1 MEPSKKH
8 IITLGGL
15 PGSGK
20 STVKR
25 ILAER
30 LGYKT
35 FSTGDFTRDLA
46 LSKGMTLEAFN
57 ELVATDKSLDLLID
71 EELLRIEREDDK
83 YVIDSHLA
91 FHFVQSGFSVYLDIP
106 LETAIARVYGD
117 RGSHV
122 RIKAGDTAETLEEV
136 ARKTTKRIDNHRDR
150 YVRHYNVDPYIKEQ
164 YEYIA
169 DSEHQNPE
177 EVSAAILVAYENW
190 LKN

>member
-1 MEPSKKH
+1 MATQKKH

-35 FSTGDFTRDLA
+35 FSTGDFTRELA
-46 LSKGMTLEAFN
+46 FSKGMTLEAFN

-83 YVIDSHLA
+83 YVIDSHLG
-91 FHFVQSGFSVYLDIP
+91 FHFVPSGFGVYLDIP
-106 LETAIARVYGD
+106 LETAITRVFKDSSAHIRVQSGD
-117 RGSHV
+117 V
-122 RIKAGDTAETLEEV
+122 ATTLE
-136 ARKTTKRIDNHRDR
+136 AATQKTMKRIDNHRER

-164 YEYIA
+164 YEYVA
-169 DSEHQNPE
+169 NALDQDPE
-177 EVSAAILVAYENW
+177 QVSAAILVAFEDW
-190 LKN
+190 LTT